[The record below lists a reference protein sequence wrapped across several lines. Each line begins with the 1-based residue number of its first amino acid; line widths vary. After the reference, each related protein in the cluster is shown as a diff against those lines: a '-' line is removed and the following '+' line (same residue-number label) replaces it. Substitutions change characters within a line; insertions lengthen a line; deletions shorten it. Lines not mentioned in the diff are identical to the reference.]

1 MGVQV
6 RKQKT
11 TSVEVIWSV
20 FAVMLLGIAVLGAE
34 LWDLQ
39 VRQKSGFDEVFR
51 SQSVRRV
58 RLPAVR
64 GRIYDANGVCMA
76 DSVPNYC
83 IAIYTSELR
92 APRSVVANTLELVH
106 EIATAIGREP
116 DITYQDICAHV
127 KFSSDFPLTA
137 WKKISAEEKQAMLKF
152 VQDKTAPGKGELLSR
167 PLPGIDVDHPVK
179 GDSIAI
185 LTSEL
190 KRRPTSTAANTLE
203 LVYEISERIGIP
215 REISMQD
222 IKNHIFARRPLP
234 LMAWENIS
242 DETMAKWADT
252 CSDLIGTDIYYQP
265 ARHYDETVATALGH
279 LLGFTMKADDEPSD
293 DEPFDFDMR
302 GIEGKKGLEDKYN
315 KLLKGEPGYKLVQID
330 VSGYYHQDL
339 QFDPPKPGGD
349 LQLTIDAHIQKFAWD
364 ALTMHLDTDPFE
376 GPVRGAVVV
385 LDPNNGDVLAMTSSP
400 GFDPNRYIESNAYR
414 QSLMTD
420 ETAPTFNRAVY
431 GRYAP
436 GSTFK
441 PVICLGVLREYPE
454 YATVTHDC
462 PGYYMVGGR
471 RMNCH
476 ARNGHGSN
484 LTMRQTLEKSCNV
497 YMYQMALDIG
507 YEPMYRM
514 ARDFG
519 IGQVTGL
526 FPDLDHLDDGIM
538 ADGAKYGNLPE
549 TAVGMAGVC
558 NLAIGQGDLIVA
570 PLQMAMVASAIA
582 NGGSLYRPRLIHR
595 YRSGPDLPYQTIP
608 TQRIRKID
616 IPAEALELV
625 RGGMYDVVMGGEES
639 AKVVQ
644 VGDIKIAGKTGTAE
658 YGPKEEGKKNT
669 WMISYAPFDN
679 PRYAITF
686 IVEDGTYGGTTVAPR
701 LHELYQN
708 IFEYDGTIAS
718 GGAE

>member
-1 MGVQV
+1 MAVKV
-6 RKQKT
+6 RKKKT
-11 TSVEVIWSV
+11 TSVVVIWSV
-20 FAVMLLGIAVLGAE
+20 FAVMLLGITVLGAD
-34 LWDLQ
+34 LWNLQ

-106 EIATAIGREP
+106 EIATAIDREP
-116 DITYQDICAHV
+116 DITYQDICAHIE
-127 KFSSDFPLTA
+127 FSSNFPLTA

-152 VQDKTAPGKGELLSR
+152 VEDKTAPGKGELLRKS
-167 PLPGIDVDHPVK
+167 LPGIDVDHPVK

-185 LTSEL
+185 LTAEL
-190 KRRPTSTAANTLE
+190 KRRPTTTAANTLE

-222 IKNHIFARRPLP
+222 IKNHIFQRRPLP

-252 CSDLIGTDIYYQP
+252 CSDLTGTDIYYQP
-265 ARHYDETVATALGH
+265 ARHYDETVATTLGH
-279 LLGFTMKADDEPSD
+279 LLGFTMEADVEQSD
-293 DEPFDFDMR
+293 DEPFDFDIP

-315 KLLKGEPGYKLVQID
+315 NLLKGESGYKLVQID
-330 VSGYYHQDL
+330 VSGYHHQDL
-339 QFDPPKPGGD
+339 EFDPPQPGGD

-364 ALTMHLDTDPFE
+364 ALTMRLDSKADPFE

-414 QSLMTD
+414 QLLMAD

-441 PVICLGVLREYPE
+441 PIAALGVLREHPE
-454 YATVTHDC
+454 YASVTYDC
-462 PGYYMVGGR
+462 PGYHMVGGR
-471 RMNCH
+471 RMNCN
-476 ARNGHGSN
+476 ARYGHGSD
-484 LTMRQTLEKSCNV
+484 LTIRQALEKSCNV
-497 YMYQMALDIG
+497 YMYQMALDVG

-526 FPDLDHLDDGIM
+526 FPDLNNLDGGII
-538 ADGAKYGNLPE
+538 ANGAKYGNLPE
-549 TAVGMAGVC
+549 TAVGKVGAC
-558 NLAIGQGDLIVA
+558 NLSIGQGDLVVA

-595 YRSGPDLPYQTIP
+595 YRFGPDLPYQTIQ

-616 IPAEALELV
+616 IPADALAIV

-644 VGDIKIAGKTGTAE
+644 VGDIKIAGKTGTAQ
-658 YGPKEEGKKNT
+658 YGPEQQNT

-679 PRYAITF
+679 PRYAIAF
-686 IVEDGTYGGTTVAPR
+686 IVEDGEYGGTTVAPR
-701 LHELYQN
+701 LHELYED